1 MSSEYCQ
8 KSMSTEI
15 IYTVISL
22 TAIGIIAAVVIY
34 FVSKKFAVQEDPRI
48 SNVESV
54 LPNTNCG
61 GCGQPGCHAFAV
73 AVVNT
78 GDLSNLHC
86 PVGGN
91 SVMKRVADILGVQ
104 AVEKDPYI
112 AVVRCSGSFE
122 YRKKTSVYNGTS
134 SCKIEANLYSGDTGC
149 AYGCLGHGDCVD
161 VCDFDAMYMDEK
173 TGLPVIVEYKCTACN
188 ACVKECPKDI
198 LELWPKG
205 KKNQR
210 VYVACLNEE
219 KGSTA
224 RKECAVACS
233 GCSKCFESC
242 RYDAI
247 SMVNNLAHIDP
258 EKCKLCMEC
267 VGTCDV
273 HNIIT
278 TNVTPEKLQQG
289 DEQRLKHEER
299 ARKKREAE
307 KLGAQQS
314 NNEPPQA

>member
-1 MSSEYCQ
+1 MNEV
-8 KSMSTEI
+8 I
-15 IYTVISL
+15 IYTIVSL
-22 TAIGIIAAVVIY
+22 TAIGILAAVVIY
-34 FVSKKFAVQEDPRI
+34 FVSRKFAVQEDSRI
-48 SNVESV
+48 GAVEQV

-61 GCGQPGCHAFAV
+61 GCGQPGCHAFAQ
-73 AVVNT
+73 AVVNA
-78 GDLSNLHC
+78 GDLSALHC

-91 SVMKRVADILGVQ
+91 AVMKQVADILGIK

-122 YRKKTSVYNGTS
+122 YRKKTNVYDGAN
-134 SCKIEANLYSGDTGC
+134 SCKIAASLYSGDTGC
-149 AYGCLGHGDCVD
+149 AYGCLGMADCVE
-161 VCDFDAMYMDEK
+161 VCDFEAMYMDPK
-173 TGLPVIVEYKCTACN
+173 TGLPVIIEDKCTACN

-210 VYVACLNEE
+210 VYIACLNEE

-233 GCSKCFESC
+233 GCSKCFEAC

-247 SMVNNLAHIDP
+247 TMNNNLAQIDP

-267 VGTCDV
+267 VETCDV

-278 TNVTPEKLQQG
+278 ANVTPEKIQAAN
-289 DEQRLKHEER
+289 EQRLKREER
-299 ARKKREAE
+299 ERKKREAE
-307 KLGAQQS
+307 KLAAQQ
-314 NNEPPQA
+314 NQNANPTTLQA

>member
-1 MSSEYCQ
+1 MNQ
-8 KSMSTEI
+8 VI
-15 IYTVISL
+15 LYTIISL
-22 TAIGIIAAVVIY
+22 TAIGIVAAVVIY
-34 FVSKKFAVQEDPRI
+34 FVSKKFAVQEDSRI
-48 SNVESV
+48 SAVEQV

-61 GCGQPGCHAFAV
+61 GCGQPGCHAFALAV
-73 AVVNT
+73 ANA
-78 GDLSNLHC
+78 GDLSSLHC

-91 SVMKRVADILGVQ
+91 AVMKQVADILGIK
-104 AVEKDPYI
+104 AVEKDPYV

-122 YRKKTSVYNGTS
+122 YRKKTNIYDGTD
-134 SCKIEANLYSGDTGC
+134 SCKIAASLYSGDTGC
-149 AYGCLGHGDCVD
+149 AYGCLGMGDCVE

-173 TGLPVIVEYKCTACN
+173 TGLPVIIEDKCTACN

-233 GCSKCFESC
+233 GCAKCFEAC

-247 SMVNNLAHIDP
+247 TMEGSLATIDP

-267 VGTCDV
+267 VDTCDV

-278 TNVTPEKLQQG
+278 ANVTPEKIQAAN
-289 DEQRLKHEER
+289 EQRLKREER
-299 ARKKREAE
+299 ERKKREAE
-307 KLGAQQS
+307 KLAAQQ
-314 NNEPPQA
+314 NVNPTTPQA

>member
-1 MSSEYCQ
+1 MNQ
-8 KSMSTEI
+8 VI
-15 IYTVISL
+15 IYTIISL
-22 TAIGIIAAVVIY
+22 TAIGIVAAVVIY
-34 FVSKKFAVQEDPRI
+34 FVSKKFAVVEDSRI
-48 SNVESV
+48 GAVEQV

-61 GCGQPGCHAFAV
+61 GCGQPGCHAFAL
-73 AVVNT
+73 AVVNA
-78 GDLSNLHC
+78 GNLSTLHC

-91 SVMKRVADILGVQ
+91 AVMKQVADILGIK

-122 YRKKTSVYNGTS
+122 YRKKTNIYDGTD
-134 SCKIEANLYSGDTGC
+134 SCKIAAALYSGDTGC
-149 AYGCLGHGDCVD
+149 SYGCLGMGDCVA
-161 VCDFDAMYMDEK
+161 VCDFEAMYMDEK
-173 TGLPVIVEYKCTACN
+173 TGLPVIMEDKCTACN

-233 GCSKCFESC
+233 GCSKCFEAC

-247 SMVNNLAHIDP
+247 TMVNNLAHIDP
-258 EKCKLCMEC
+258 EKCKVCMEC
-267 VGTCDV
+267 VDTCDV

-278 TNVTPEKLQQG
+278 ANVTPEKIQAAN
-289 DEQRLKHEER
+289 EQRLKREER
-299 ARKKREAE
+299 ERKKREAE
-307 KLGAQQS
+307 KLAAQQ
-314 NNEPPQA
+314 NGNTTTPQA